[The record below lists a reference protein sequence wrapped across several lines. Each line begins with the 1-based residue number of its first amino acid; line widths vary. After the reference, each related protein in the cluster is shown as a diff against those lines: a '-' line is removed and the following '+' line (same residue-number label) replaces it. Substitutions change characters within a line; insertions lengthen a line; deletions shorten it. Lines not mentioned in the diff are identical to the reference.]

1 MMDTNSY
8 TLRCRLD
15 VDLLLSH
22 ALSLQGLSSTT
33 LCFNPSPFSL
43 AVLIAPS
50 ISSPSSCL
58 SSFSLFF
65 SMCYSRLLFLFSD

>member
-58 SSFSLFF
+58 TVF
-65 SMCYSRLLFLFSD
+65 LFLVFLNVLQQIIVLIL